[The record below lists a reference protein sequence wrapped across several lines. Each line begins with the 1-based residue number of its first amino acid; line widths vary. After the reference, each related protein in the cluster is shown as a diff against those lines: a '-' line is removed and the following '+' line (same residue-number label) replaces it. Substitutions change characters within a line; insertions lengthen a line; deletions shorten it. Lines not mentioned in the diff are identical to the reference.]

1 MLCPICHEER
11 DTVGMTPA
19 YCVTVCVIA
28 SCPQFGKP
36 LVSRNEEFDA
46 LVEGVQ
52 MSQENNC
59 HVADVLTATF
69 ILLIVLAGIV
79 AYLIAK

>member
-1 MLCPICHEER
+1 MKCDSCGSALDLIGQCPRYRVWSC
-11 DTVGMTPA
+11 DNPA
-19 YCVTVCVIA
+19 CQ
-28 SCPQFGKP
+28 QFDRP